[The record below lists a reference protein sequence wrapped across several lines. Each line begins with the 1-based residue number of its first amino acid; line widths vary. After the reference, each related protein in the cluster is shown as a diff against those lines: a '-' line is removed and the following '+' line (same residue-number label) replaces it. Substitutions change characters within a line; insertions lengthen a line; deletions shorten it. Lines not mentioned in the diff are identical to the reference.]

1 MSSRAKRGICTSPSS
16 RAQSR
21 DLHPGWRTCG
31 ARPHHPSMTLLLWL
45 AVALVA
51 LWLVVK
57 FVFKVVGCAVHVLL
71 IAAVIAA
78 AIWLLRG
85 GLR

>member
-1 MSSRAKRGICTSPSS
+1 
-16 RAQSR
+16 
-21 DLHPGWRTCG
+21 
-31 ARPHHPSMTLLLWL
+31 MTLLLWL

-71 IAAVIAA
+71 IAAVIAVG
-78 AIWLLRG
+78 IWLLRG

>member
-1 MSSRAKRGICTSPSS
+1 
-16 RAQSR
+16 
-21 DLHPGWRTCG
+21 
-31 ARPHHPSMTLLLWL
+31 MTLLLWL

-78 AIWLLRG
+78 GIWLLRG